1 MLWFMVSY
9 HDLWAKKIVK
19 LPLMMPG
26 YTHRSPLG
34 VSSLHNGLKSEK
46 IIAIQE
52 ITYTLCCWSILLPQ
66 ITRPKSTCV
75 EI

>member
-46 IIAIQE
+46 KKLQF
-52 ITYTLCCWSILLPQ
+52 
-66 ITRPKSTCV
+66 RKSHTTPFAAGQSFGHKLGQNQRV
-75 EI
+75 